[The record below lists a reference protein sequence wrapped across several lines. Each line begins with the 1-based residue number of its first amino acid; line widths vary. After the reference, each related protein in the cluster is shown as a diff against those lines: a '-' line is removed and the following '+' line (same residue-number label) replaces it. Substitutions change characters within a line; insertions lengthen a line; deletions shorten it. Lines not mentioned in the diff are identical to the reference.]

1 MPRTPLDCTSRNPS
15 NQSLSQPLIT
25 ATDIRFAEVVAA
37 MSVGLDFAQG
47 QPRGHCMR
55 TALIGMRLAEELR
68 LPAPDCS
75 ALFYALL
82 LKDLGC
88 SSNAAKISH
97 LFHADDREFKRS
109 RRMIDC
115 TKRSQRLAHAWSHA
129 APDGSPWERLLRRLV
144 ILRKGP
150 DAARRISEIRSER
163 GAEFAQ
169 MLHLP
174 ETTARAISELDEH
187 WNGAGT
193 PRGLKGREISVFA
206 RICGLAQAV
215 EVFFT
220 AYGLPSACTMARS
233 RRGLWF
239 DSVVVDALLSC
250 RNDADFWRRL
260 RVSEAAGFRT
270 DAGSVGH
277 GDDLIAE
284 VCRWEPRDHV
294 LFADDACLDRVAETF
309 ARVVDA
315 KSPWFCDHST
325 RVAVISVGL
334 AKQFG
339 CSAELLRDVRR
350 AALLHDVGKLG
361 VSNLILDK
369 PGKLTDAETRQIRK
383 HPEYTRQILSQVP
396 AFRELAD
403 VAAAHHER
411 LDGRGYHRGLD
422 ERQIPFVTRII
433 TVADMFEAMSARRPY
448 RDALDWEQ
456 IEPIMER
463 DAGPGIDRD
472 CFEAL
477 RRWRERDFVA
487 LRAEVQIREVDR
499 LLAEL

>member
-1 MPRTPLDCTSRNPS
+1 
-15 NQSLSQPLIT
+15 
-25 ATDIRFAEVVAA
+25 
-37 MSVGLDFAQG
+37 MSVGLDLAQG

-55 TALIGMRLAEELR
+55 TALIGMRLAAELR
-68 LPAPDCS
+68 LPVPDCS

-97 LFHADDREFKRS
+97 LFHADDHEFKRS
-109 RRMIDC
+109 RRMIDW
-115 TKRSQRLAHAWSHA
+115 TKRSARLAHRWSHA
-129 APDGSPWERLLRRLV
+129 APDGSLWERLLRMLV

-150 DAARRISEIRSER
+150 QAARRISEIRSER

-169 MLHLP
+169 LLHLP
-174 ETTARAISELDEH
+174 EATERAIYELDEH
-187 WNGAGT
+187 WNGNGT
-193 PRGLKGREISVFA
+193 PQGLKGREISVFA

-239 DSVVVDALLSC
+239 DSAVVDALLSF
-250 RNDADFWRRL
+250 RNDTDFWRRL
-260 RVSEAAGFRT
+260 RGDNLIGEVS
-270 DAGSVGH
+270 
-277 GDDLIAE
+277 
-284 VCRWEPRDHV
+284 RWEPRDHV
-294 LFADDACLDRVAETF
+294 LFADGACLDRVAETF

-339 CSAELLRDVRR
+339 CSEGLLRDVRR

-369 PGKLTDAETRQIRK
+369 PGKPTDAETRQIRK
-383 HPEYTRQILSQVP
+383 HPEYTRQILSQAP
-396 AFRELAD
+396 GFRELAD

-422 ERQIPFVTRII
+422 ERQIPFVTRVI
-433 TVADMFEAMSARRPY
+433 TVADVFEAMSARRPY

-477 RRWRERDFVA
+477 RRWREREFVS
-487 LRAEVQIREVDR
+487 LRAAAQICEVDR